1 MPISD
6 RLSIIKGV
14 PTVLLVR
21 HGQASFG
28 AEDYDVLS
36 STGVRQSEVLA
47 AALKRRGIAP
57 SHLIAGSLR
66 RQSETAL
73 PFAEYG
79 EVVVD
84 PRWDEY
90 DANEILTHHAET
102 NVRLD
107 ATGGHAA
114 DGPPELTSKG
124 FQAVI
129 EPALADWIEAGH
141 ESPSQNTWPLF
152 AAAGSAALDDLK
164 DALGRGETALVFTSG
179 GTIAAL
185 CAALLEAPGAFLALN
200 RVLANTGVSKLTIG
214 ASGTSLVSINDHS
227 HLEEVDRAL
236 ITYR

>member
-1 MPISD
+1 MPISV
-6 RLSIIKGV
+6 RLSIIKSV

-36 STGVRQSEVLA
+36 PTGVRQSEILA
-47 AALKRRGIAP
+47 DSLKRRGIAP

-66 RQSETAL
+66 RQSETAA

-90 DANEILTHHAET
+90 DANEILMHHAET
-102 NVRLD
+102 DVRLD
-107 ATGGHAA
+107 ATGAA
-114 DGPPELTSKG
+114 GDAPPELTSKG

-129 EPALADWIEAGH
+129 EPALAGWIEAGH

-152 AAAGSAALDDLK
+152 AAAGSAALDDLTA
-164 DALGRGETALVFTSG
+164 ALGRGETAIVFTSG

-185 CAALLEAPGAFLALN
+185 CAALLEAPDAFLALN

-227 HLEEVDRAL
+227 HLEEVDRGL